1 MRPPDILFPDRATDA
16 EVEPAAVRHRRRL
29 TAAATL
35 VAGAALLAATLRVPR
50 GSTAFT
56 VLGLLVAATWIV
68 GAFVSGPIA
77 LRPRSRTPTRW
88 LILSAVA
95 LGIAS
100 FLVFL
105 GAYFVAEH
113 VPVLSGAV
121 ESVLGKADAGPVAL
135 ALAIAIAN
143 AVAEECFFRGA
154 LYAALEPHRPVVVTT
169 VIYVAVT
176 ATTGN
181 LALVAAA
188 VLMGTVFGLERR
200 VTRSVLASL
209 VTHAVWSTLIL
220 VALPR

>member
-1 MRPPDILFPDRATDA
+1 MRPPDIFVPDRATDA
-16 EVEPAAVRHRRRL
+16 VVEPAAVRHRRRL
-29 TAAATL
+29 TAAVTL

-50 GSTAFT
+50 GSIAFT

-68 GAFVSGPIA
+68 GAFVSGPIP
-77 LRPRSRTPTRW
+77 LRPHSRTPTGTVM
-88 LILSAVA
+88 LSAVA
-95 LGIAS
+95 VGIAS

-105 GAYFVAEH
+105 GAYLVAEH
-113 VPVLSGAV
+113 LPVLSGALDR
-121 ESVLGKADAGPVAL
+121 VLGKADAGPVAL
-135 ALAIAIAN
+135 VLAIALVN
-143 AVAEECFFRGA
+143 AVAEEYFFRGA
-154 LYAALEPHRPVVVTT
+154 LYAALEPHRPVVFTT

-188 VLMGTVFGLERR
+188 VVMGTVFGLERR
-200 VTRSVLASL
+200 AAGSVLASL